1 MARNL
6 IKSVLKHQYRRASKQ
21 IRENKKDPDP
31 TLYYDRGMICLSLR
45 DNCAAI
51 ADFNEAIRLD
61 PNHAEAH
68 FERGKAWY
76 LEGQPHKSRYDFEE
90 AMRLDPL
97 LKHEI
102 EQLQEQF
109 HSFKE
114 LTDANSS
121 SVVDR
126 IEHNLLEES
135 FSH

>member
-1 MARNL
+1 MLFR
-6 IKSVLKHQYRRASKQ
+6 S
-21 IRENKKDPDP
+21 
-31 TLYYDRGMICLSLR
+31 MICLSLR

-102 EQLQEQF
+102 EQFQEQF

-126 IEHNLLEES
+126 IEHNTLEDS